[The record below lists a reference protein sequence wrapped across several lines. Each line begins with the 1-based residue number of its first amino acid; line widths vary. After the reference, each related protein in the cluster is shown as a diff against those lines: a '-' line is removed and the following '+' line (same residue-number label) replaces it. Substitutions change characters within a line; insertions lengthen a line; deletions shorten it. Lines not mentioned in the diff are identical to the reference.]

1 MTKRVVITKSK
12 CVLGLST
19 LAMHILICHRLVGWK
34 GTAVV
39 VTVQVAIAAWMVYIK
54 IRAPD

>member
-1 MTKRVVITKSK
+1 MTKRVVITISK

-19 LAMHILICHRLVGWK
+19 RAMHILICHRLVGWK

-39 VTVQVAIAAWMVYIK
+39 VTVQIAIAAWMVHIK
-54 IRAPD
+54 IPAPD

>member
-1 MTKRVVITKSK
+1 MTKRVVITISK

-19 LAMHILICHRLVGWK
+19 LVIHTLVCHRLVGWT
-34 GTAVV
+34 GTAVII
-39 VTVQVAIAAWMVYIK
+39 TVQVAIAVWIVYIK